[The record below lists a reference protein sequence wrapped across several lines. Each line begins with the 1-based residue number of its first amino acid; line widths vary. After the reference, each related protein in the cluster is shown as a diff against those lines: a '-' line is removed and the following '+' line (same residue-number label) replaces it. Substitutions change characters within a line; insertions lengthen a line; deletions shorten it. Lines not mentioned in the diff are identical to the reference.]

1 MPLLL
6 FNKVKS
12 RKLSNASLAYQS
24 QKSPGLQDVEGVA
37 LVALVAFT
45 GSPEKSPQNCPAQAS
60 MHIPFPNTCF
70 PAIASLRFKL

>member
-6 FNKVKS
+6 FNKGKP

-24 QKSPGLQDVEGVA
+24 QDVEGVA
-37 LVALVAFT
+37 LVALVACT
-45 GSPEKSPQNCPAQAS
+45 GSPEKSPQNCPAQVS
-60 MHIPFPNTCF
+60 MHILFPSTCF

>member
-6 FNKVKS
+6 FNKGKP

-24 QKSPGLQDVEGVA
+24 QKSPVLQDVEG
-37 LVALVAFT
+37 VALVAFT

-60 MHIPFPNTCF
+60 MHIPFPSTCF
-70 PAIASLRFKL
+70 PAIAKSEV